1 MKTSNYGTTV
11 LGVCFLTG
19 VAAVVTVF
27 ADGPAAVTVVGL
39 VSTNILALM
48 GAVKAGQAHEETLKL
63 TNGKLSEA
71 VRDALTA
78 NAPERK
84 ED

>member
-1 MKTSNYGTTV
+1 MASNYGITV
-11 LGVCFLTG
+11 AGVCFLTG
-19 VAAVVTVF
+19 VAAVVSVL
-27 ADGPAAVTVVGL
+27 ADGPAAAIVVGI
-39 VSTNILALM
+39 VSTNVLALM
-48 GAVKAGQAHEETLKL
+48 GAAKAGQAHEETLKL

-78 NAPERK
+78 NEPERK